1 MTRLRL
7 RRARQVAV
15 GSSGRADAQQAGSAS
30 ASPAD
35 PASPSLDQ
43 PSGAPE
49 STSAVSWWLLVPAF
63 AAIVVAAAVPLL
75 YDWDT
80 LEVRGQFATVT
91 IASTG
96 VLLGIWAAV
105 VAKQPAKSGVLLVF
119 ALAVL
124 IIVGFVVYARGQSRP
139 IDVTGKVTFGH
150 GAHTFTAKDGDG
162 FDISVP
168 LPEKRDGDTL
178 KLAFKGTDPDR
189 ATGTSCLP
197 SSTLELTDPPLSF
210 DLGKSGAKSIPIKGK
225 HGTVRLHAELKSGPA
240 CRIRLEVSSAVID
253 S

>member
-1 MTRLRL
+1 MTRLR
-7 RRARQVAV
+7 RHRDRHVAV
-15 GSSGRADAQQAGSAS
+15 GSSGRTDAQQAGSTS
-30 ASPAD
+30 ASPPD
-35 PASPSLDQ
+35 PASPSPDQ

-63 AAIVVAAAVPLL
+63 AAIVVAAAAPLL
-75 YDWDT
+75 YDWDS

-119 ALAVL
+119 LLAVL
-124 IIVGFVVYARGQSRP
+124 IIVGFVVYARWQSGP
-139 IDVTGKVTFGH
+139 IDVTGKVIFGN
-150 GAHTFTAKDGDG
+150 GAHTFTATDGDG
-162 FDISVP
+162 LDITVP
-168 LPEKRDGDTL
+168 LPEEREGDTL
-178 KLAFKGTDPDR
+178 TLAFKGTDPDR

-210 DLGKSGAKSIPIKGK
+210 DLGKAGAKSLPIKDK
-225 HGTVRLHAELKSGPA
+225 HGTLRLHAELKTGPA
-240 CRIRLEVSSAVID
+240 CRIHIEVSSAVID